1 MKEFVMLFRNAPT
14 GDARPTPEV
23 MQEFAKKWDTWL
35 AGISGQGK
43 FVSGS
48 RLSLDGKIL
57 KPGNIVTDG
66 PYAEVKEILG
76 GFINVKAESLDDAF
90 ELAHGCPILLLGG
103 YVEVRPVMPPNS
115 N

>member
-14 GDARPTPEV
+14 GDARPSPEV

-35 AGISGQGK
+35 GKISGQGK
-43 FVSGS
+43 FISGS
-48 RLSLDGKIL
+48 RLSFEGRIL

-76 GFINVKAESLDDAF
+76 GLITVKAESLDDAF
-90 ELAHGCPILLLGG
+90 EMAHGCPILLLGG
-103 YVEVRPVMPPNS
+103 YVEVRPVVN
-115 N
+115 

>member
-14 GDARPTPEV
+14 GDARPSPEV

-35 AGISGQGK
+35 GRISGQGK

-48 RLSLDGKIL
+48 RLSFEGRVL
-57 KPGNIVTDG
+57 KPGNVVTDG

-76 GFINVKAESLDDAF
+76 GLITVKADSLDDAF
-90 ELAHGCPILLLGG
+90 EMAHGCPILLLGG
-103 YVEVRPVMPPNS
+103 YVEVRPVVSANGD
-115 N
+115 

>member
-23 MQEFAKKWDTWL
+23 MQEFAKKWDIWL
-35 AGISGQGK
+35 AGISSRDR

-48 RLSLDGKIL
+48 RLSLEGRIL

-90 ELAHGCPILLLGG
+90 NMAHGCPILSLGG
-103 YVEVRPVMPPNS
+103 YVEVRPVAVN
-115 N
+115 NA

>member
-14 GDARPTPEV
+14 GDARPSPEV
-23 MQEFAKKWDTWL
+23 MQEFAKKWDSWL
-35 AGISGQGK
+35 GKISGQGK

-48 RLSLDGKIL
+48 RLSFEGRIL

-76 GFINVKAESLDDAF
+76 GLITVKADSLDDAF
-90 ELAHGCPILLLGG
+90 EMAHGCPILLLGG
-103 YVEVRPVMPPNS
+103 YVEVRPVVSANGD
-115 N
+115 